1 MLNLNALCLFR
12 KSGTKTLL
20 LYIIAGGLIL
30 AILGLVLGLS
40 FGLLSQTETDE
51 TGPNESKQ
59 TATEPTATVP
69 TETVPTK
76 AVNLQKSRC
85 KAGKEFLKFSVASD
99 TSACSEIGCSILEKK
114 G

>member
-1 MLNLNALCLFR
+1 MSLRNSYSAQKWKKNPVNALFLYFR

-40 FGLLSQTETDE
+40 FGLR
-51 TGPNESKQ
+51 NEDM
-59 TATEPTATVP
+59 T
-69 TETVPTK
+69 TETVL
-76 AVNLQKSRC
+76 VSRQQSRC
-85 KAGKEFLKFSVASD
+85 RSGKEFGNFSVSSD
-99 TSACSEIGCSILEKK
+99 TSVCSEIGCNILEKK